1 MKREEDLIKT
11 RHIPFVGGEF
21 YSYPRLSE
29 PGLKLSSSGARRER
43 APPPAGFSRWQL
55 PAGDS
60 LRFSPP
66 ALARAERT
74 SATCSGA
81 PEQLI
86 HHGSLTGSRSGRLL
100 CYTQREKLRGL
111 CLRSSLKEGF
121 GRKWTQEYEE
131 MCLKCVLRNNSE

>member
-29 PGLKLSSSGARRER
+29 PGLKLSSSGAPERKSSPSCRLLTVAAAHRRLS
-43 APPPAGFSRWQL
+43 PLL
-55 PAGDS
+55 PS
-60 LRFSPP
+60 YPR
-66 ALARAERT
+66 RAERT

-100 CYTQREKLRGL
+100 CYTQRENLRGL
-111 CLRSSLKEGF
+111 CLQSSHKEGF
-121 GRKWTQEYEE
+121 GCKWTQECEE
-131 MCLKCVLRNNSE
+131 TCLKCVLRNNGE